1 MERYHA
7 NYNYENTGVT
17 IVTSGKIDFKIFKN
31 VTRDEKHYYILKNGS
46 NCQVITIITIY
57 AIQ

>member
-17 IVTSGKIDFKIFKN
+17 IVTSGKVDFKI
-31 VTRDEKHYYILKNGS
+31 LKMLLEMKS
-46 NCQVITIITIY
+46 TIVY
-57 AIQ
+57 